1 MGRSQGE
8 IPADWEGE
16 FEGDQSL
23 SPLKNINFIVSA
35 GQGKC
40 RAGAGL
46 QHVHGAP
53 GQQAGGHDE
62 EGGVHDH
69 LLHPGEASTE
79 GQHQHHSADG
89 IWAAR

>member
-1 MGRSQGE
+1 MGRSSGE
-8 IPADWEGE
+8 IPADRESQSEGNHS
-16 FEGDQSL
+16 F
-23 SPLKNINFIVSA
+23 SPLGNIKFVSA

-53 GQQAGGHDE
+53 DQQAGGHDE

-69 LLHPGEASTE
+69 LLQPGQASRPE
-79 GQHQHHSADG
+79 SQHQHHSADG